1 MIPLDEKN
9 NHFAILFL
17 WLFDM
22 YNIFA
27 LVEMLSLEPRIDHK
41 ICIMS
46 NNRQSRY
53 KSRITGRPKV
63 KDNHNQTEGHNN
75 QQQYKMKA
83 IKPWV
88 VSCGIQKK
96 KKKRKWYL
104 RRRERDLNPRDL
116 YRSQA
121 NQKAFQACALPGQA
135 TPAM

>member
-1 MIPLDEKN
+1 MISLDEKN

-53 KSRITGRPKV
+53 KSRTTGRPNL
-63 KDNHNQTEGHNN
+63 KDNPN
-75 QQQYKMKA
+75 
-83 IKPWV
+83 
-88 VSCGIQKK
+88 
-96 KKKRKWYL
+96 
-104 RRRERDLNPRDL
+104 
-116 YRSQA
+116 
-121 NQKAFQACALPGQA
+121 
-135 TPAM
+135 